1 VERIISEEEFCVLVG
16 NRGRDLIAL
25 SMYMDAAA
33 AGQHCFTRPLLG
45 ALHLEAS
52 KIEELLDAYGAK
64 QNSRWYPLRRLV
76 AAAKLF
82 SNVSYIL
89 QHILQ
94 FLPTY
99 KLLPIEADFRVATEK
114 ALLYTCGVQKY
125 TLKALLK
132 TVRGLQIPVPGEIPT
147 AERFSEYLPKGHLP
161 FDRAREKIAS
171 PEETV
176 VYLATAFLN
185 LAEDSKF
192 LHAVLE
198 AGDPGSYVCFDWIPD
213 PINEARLRDL
223 EEKFHNLQSLYD
235 THISDSNVESLDGQ
249 LPVLRGHISV
259 IYHLLETA
267 TAFTHYCERHISGFG
282 KNGPVEITKDE
293 ANGDAA
299 SHSGR
304 NVSTEPVGTGAGA
317 EELKN
322 LVDPSELL
330 AVLLDY
336 SLAFSSRYILRTRNL
351 CHAMLRRYSIQGRIS
366 VPVPPYRGFHVRP
379 STLIAK
385 IVNHY
390 GSPVQMSL
398 DEETYNAGV
407 TLDLFRANEK
417 LNARKRR
424 RIAEEVR
431 RLVAAGQMGHAETDD
446 ELRVEIRRIIQS
458 LFEEAKL
465 VIYERS
471 LPLDDLRRLDGESIT
486 EFAVRALNQLLALGK
501 IDVETNTLVG
511 FAGDRR
517 VLEDIR
523 LLAEHGYGE
532 DDFGN
537 NLPLPEKLAFLRK

>member
-1 VERIISEEEFCVLVG
+1 VERVISEEEFCSLVG
-16 NRGRDLIAL
+16 SRARDLIAIAV
-25 SMYMDAAA
+25 YMGA
-33 AGQHCFTRPLLG
+33 AGAGTQCFTRPLLG
-45 ALHLEAS
+45 TLHMEAA
-52 KIEELLDAYGAK
+52 KLEELLDAYGAK
-64 QNSRWYPLRRLV
+64 QNSRWYALRRVV

-82 SNVSYIL
+82 SNVSYTL

-94 FLPTY
+94 FLPKY
-99 KLLPIEADFRVATEK
+99 KLLPIDADFRIATEK
-114 ALLYTCGVQKY
+114 ALMYTCSVQKD
-125 TLKALLK
+125 TVGALLAK
-132 TVRGLQIPVPGEIPT
+132 IRELEVPVPEAIPT
-147 AERFSEYLPKGHLP
+147 AERFSEYLPKGRLP
-161 FDRAREKIAS
+161 FDRSREKVAS

-192 LHAVLE
+192 LHAVLDSGE
-198 AGDPGSYVCFDWIPD
+198 NTNTDYADWIPD
-213 PINEARLRDL
+213 PISEARLREL

-235 THISDSNVESLDGQ
+235 THISDSNVETLDEH

-259 IYHLLETA
+259 IYHLLQTA
-267 TAFTHYCERHISGFG
+267 TAFTHYCERHILSFARENPPELAGG
-282 KNGPVEITKDE
+282 AQAGGTRAEDLRGGGRRAEGAGEN
-293 ANGDAA
+293 
-299 SHSGR
+299 HR
-304 NVSTEPVGTGAGA
+304 NVVEPGA
-317 EELKN
+317 
-322 LVDPSELL
+322 LL
-330 AVLLDY
+330 ETLLDY
-336 SLAFSSRYILRTRNL
+336 SLAFSSRYIVRTRNL
-351 CHAMLRRYSIQGRIS
+351 CHEMLRRYSIQGRIS
-366 VPVPPYRGFHVRP
+366 VPVPRYRGFHVRP

-390 GSPVQMSL
+390 GSPVEMSL

-431 RLVAAGQMGHAETDD
+431 RLVADGHIGDASLDE
-446 ELRVEIRRIIQS
+446 ELRTQVRRLIQT
-458 LFEEAKL
+458 LFEEDKV

-471 LPLDDLRRLDGESIT
+471 LLLEDLRKLEGESVT

-501 IDVETNTLVG
+501 IDVETSTLVN

-537 NLPLPEKLAFLRK
+537 NLPLPEPLSYLRK